1 MKHSFE
7 ELLVMVISTF
17 VNLQGFVVD
26 KEFIIKEVAVL
37 KQGTVLSHIT
47 FLRVPCHGNFWQDP
61 TGLVLPGWMLI
72 IMDCDGKTGWS
83 RTGPRG
89 QTPDHGSCFED
100 DAIVYVKGREKRTAM
115 ELASRRARTHERWAR
130 THVPYWIIII

>member
-47 FLRVPCHGNFWQDP
+47 FLRVPCHGNF
-61 TGLVLPGWMLI
+61 
-72 IMDCDGKTGWS
+72 
-83 RTGPRG
+83 
-89 QTPDHGSCFED
+89 
-100 DAIVYVKGREKRTAM
+100 
-115 ELASRRARTHERWAR
+115 
-130 THVPYWIIII
+130 